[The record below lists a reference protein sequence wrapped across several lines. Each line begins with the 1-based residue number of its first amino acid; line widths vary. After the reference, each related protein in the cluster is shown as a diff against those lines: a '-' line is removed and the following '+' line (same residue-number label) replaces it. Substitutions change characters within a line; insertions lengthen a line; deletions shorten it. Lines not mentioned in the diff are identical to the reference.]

1 MELSEIIEALNEV
14 EPDKVIVDISEYEA
28 PDKQTYKFLYE
39 NLIQNFDELTNDYNS
54 LLVDQQNSVR
64 DLADALARIDSQN
77 EEISNLKKLI
87 NSKINIFLSNFCKE
101 VVVSDIESFNKNAS
115 PEENNISPD
124 CLVNSI
130 SSKPAVYKHKRPSFF
145 IPLDTDILSRESII
159 DKNKKHTAGILKD
172 RFNFIRKLNKHEIS
186 NQEAADEYDDVRYN
200 NIKELLV
207 SNCSNEEK
215 YLKYILLSPGIDKE
229 FIQVIEKASKLNLN
243 ANLIIS
249 LLEQRTEMFNEEVIE
264 LYTSQ
269 LYKSNEYNL
278 KQELAE
284 ELIKG
289 DWVIYA
295 EVNNKKQLFQLVPID
310 ELKDINNKL
319 DTIIKILSDDT
330 FSCAESAQENKL
342 DDIQDY
348 YKSENNDLIDLP
360 ESEMFIDDD
369 TISSH
374 IEEDTYDDSNIQINF

>member
-200 NIKELLV
+200 NIKELLA

-215 YLKYILLSPGIDKE
+215 YLKYILLSPGIGKE

-249 LLEQRTEMFNEEVIE
+249 LLEQKTEMFNEEVID
-264 LYTSQ
+264 LYTSH

-330 FSCAESAQENKL
+330 FSCAESAQEN
-342 DDIQDY
+342 
-348 YKSENNDLIDLP
+348 N
-360 ESEMFIDDD
+360 DD

>member
-14 EPDKVIVDISEYEA
+14 EPDKVIVDISEYES

-39 NLIQNFDELTNDYNS
+39 NLIQKFDELTNEFNA

-64 DLADALARIDSQN
+64 DLADASARIDSQN

-115 PEENNISPD
+115 PEENKISPD
-124 CLVNSI
+124 CLVDSI
-130 SSKPAVYKHKRPSFF
+130 SSKPAVYKNKRPSFF
-145 IPLDTDILSRESII
+145 IPLDTDILSRENVI

-172 RFNFIRKLNKHEIS
+172 RFKFIRKLNKHEIS
-186 NQEAADEYDDVRYN
+186 NQEAADEYDAVRYN

-215 YLKYILLSPGIDKE
+215 YLKYILLSPGINKE

-360 ESEMFIDDD
+360 EPEMFIDDD

-374 IEEDTYDDSNIQINF
+374 IVENTYDDSNIQINF